1 MREDIMI
8 IFQKLWAND
17 RKYYIF
23 PWLRLDW
30 AWSKA
35 AGLKAESRHFGM
47 ISASW
52 TDKHISVLYVY
63 FLVIIA
69 ILGISTPLHHK
80 EKFSLIS
87 I

>member
-1 MREDIMI
+1 MFQFQMEMSI
-8 IFQKLWAND
+8 IDSIKLPSVSVSKIYTYMALPD
-17 RKYYIF
+17 ES
-23 PWLRLDW
+23 LR
-30 AWSKA
+30 
-35 AGLKAESRHFGM
+35 AESCHFGM

-52 TDKHISVLYVY
+52 TDKHISVHCVY

-80 EKFSLIS
+80 EKCSLIS